1 MDRTA
6 SKRALG
12 LGFRHLV
19 VLTVLLFSC
28 ACDKPSPKT
37 FQGYVEGEFVYVASP
52 LGGRLETLQV
62 KRGNTVKK
70 GDRLFV
76 LEHALEEAMVR
87 EASQK
92 YRQAMD
98 RLANLKKGKRPS
110 EIQAIT
116 AKLKSAQAG
125 LELAKLEYD
134 RRVKLSKKQFI
145 SQESLDRART
155 EYHQMQR
162 QVQSISADLKTA
174 RLGARPDEIKAAEAE
189 AEAVSEQLVQARW
202 NLDQKTQGAESEGLI
217 FDTYYYS
224 GEWVPPGRPVISLLP
239 PENVKVRFFVPEKTV
254 GRLSLRQKVFV
265 SFDGGGTLPAHI
277 SFISPQ
283 AQYTPPVIYS
293 SQTRAKLVFMIEA
306 SVEPAVAL
314 RLHPGQPVEVREAHE
329 ESAHE

>member
-1 MDRTA
+1 MDSTA
-6 SKRALG
+6 SKRG
-12 LGFRHLV
+12 VRLGFRHLI
-19 VLTVLLFSC
+19 VLIALLFTC
-28 ACDKPSPKT
+28 ACEKPSPKT

-52 LGGRLETLQV
+52 LGGKLETLNPR
-62 KRGNTVKK
+62 RGQIVKK
-70 GDRLFV
+70 GDPLFV
-76 LEHALEEAMVR
+76 LEHALEEAVVR

-155 EYHQMQR
+155 EYRQAQR
-162 QVQSISADLKTA
+162 QVQSVSADLKTA
-174 RLGARPDEIKAAEAE
+174 QLGARPDEIKAAEAE
-189 AEAVSEQLVQARW
+189 ADAVSEQLVQAEW
-202 NLDQKTQGAESEGLI
+202 NLNQKTQSAQKDGLV

-254 GRLSLRQKVFV
+254 GRLSLGQNVSV
-265 SFDGGGTLPAHI
+265 SFDGGGAVPAHI
-277 SFISPQ
+277 AFISPQ

-306 SVEPAVAL
+306 TVEPAIAL
-314 RLHPGQPVEVREAHE
+314 RLHPGQPVDVSEANE

>member
-6 SKRALG
+6 SKG
-12 LGFRHLV
+12 PGIRHFI
-19 VLTVLLFSC
+19 VLMLLLCTC
-28 ACDKPSPKT
+28 ACEKPSPKT

-52 LGGRLETLQV
+52 LGGRLETLNV
-62 KRGNTVKK
+62 RRGHSVKK
-70 GDRLFV
+70 GDPLFM

-125 LELAKLEYD
+125 LELAQLEYA
-134 RRVKLSKKQFI
+134 RRVKLGKKQFI

-155 EYHQMQR
+155 EYRQIQR

-189 AEAVSEQLVQARW
+189 ADAVSEQLVQAQW
-202 NLDQKTQGAESEGLI
+202 NLDQKTQAAQKAGLI

-239 PENVKVRFFVPEKTV
+239 PENVKVRFFVPEKV
-254 GRLSLRQKVFV
+254 VSRLSPGQKVFV
-265 SFDGGGTLPAHI
+265 SFDGDGTVPAHI
-277 SFISPQ
+277 AFISPR

-306 SVEPAVAL
+306 ALEPAVAL
-314 RLHPGQPVEVREAHE
+314 RLHPGQPIDVAEAPEDNGRE
-329 ESAHE
+329 

>member
-6 SKRALG
+6 SKGPGIRYCIVAMAL
-12 LGFRHLV
+12 LC
-19 VLTVLLFSC
+19 TC
-28 ACDKPSPKT
+28 ACEKPSPKT

-52 LGGRLETLQV
+52 LGGRLETLNV
-62 KRGNTVKK
+62 RRGHTVKK
-70 GDRLFV
+70 GDPLFV
-76 LEHALEEAMVR
+76 LERALEEAVVR

-116 AKLKSAQAG
+116 AKQKSAQAG
-125 LELAKLEYD
+125 LELAQLEYD

-155 EYHQMQR
+155 EYRQMQR

-174 RLGARPDEIKAAEAE
+174 RLGARLDEIKAAEAE
-189 AEAVSEQLVQARW
+189 ADAVSEQLVQAQW
-202 NLDQKTQGAESEGLI
+202 NLDQKTQAAQKAGLI

-239 PENVKVRFFVPEKTV
+239 PENVKIRFFVPEKTV
-254 GRLSLRQKVFV
+254 GRLSREQKVFV
-265 SFDGGGTLPAHI
+265 SFDGGDTVPAHI
-277 SFISPQ
+277 AFISPR

-306 SVEPAVAL
+306 AVEPAIAR
-314 RLHPGQPVEVREAHE
+314 RLHPGQPVDVAEARE
-329 ESAHE
+329 ESGRE